1 MPASELLASPSNRKG
16 IRFDPRTKLFLL
28 ITLCTLILS
37 TDNSGLMLY
46 LKPLLA
52 LIPFVLLL
60 LSAKYWAGFLYFALY
75 VLGFVLELSW
85 GAFVVAEQRSCHY
98 CLSLS
103 GDKLDTA
110 GVCDHNQIYSLRH
123 CSIFPYDNH
132 IRQRIYRF
140 DEENAH
146 Y

>member
-60 LSAKYWAGFLYFALY
+60 LSAKYWAGFLYFVLY

-85 GAFVVAEQRSCHY
+85 EWGVWFYRAY
-98 CLSLS
+98 
-103 GDKLDTA
+103 

>member
-60 LSAKYWAGFLYFALY
+60 LSGGGASASVWNSPGGIAVLCAGAGICVIAYLAMKAMSRLSTDPRN
-75 VLGFVLELSW
+75 LGGGS
-85 GAFVVAEQRSCHY
+85 
-98 CLSLS
+98 
-103 GDKLDTA
+103 
-110 GVCDHNQIYSLRH
+110 
-123 CSIFPYDNH
+123 
-132 IRQRIYRF
+132 
-140 DEENAH
+140 
-146 Y
+146 

>member
-60 LSAKYWAGFLYFALY
+60 LSAKYWAGFLYFVLY

-85 GAFVVAEQRSCHY
+85 GAFGNGVSGFIVLMVSAIITRFTPCVIAAF
-98 CLSLS
+98 SL
-103 GDKLDTA
+103 
-110 GVCDHNQIYSLRH
+110 
-123 CSIFPYDNH
+123 
-132 IRQRIYRF
+132 
-140 DEENAH
+140 
-146 Y
+146 